1 MQKKFVK
8 LAVLFVIFAIFG
20 CTRMYTLPDAPPRA
34 EWQST
39 EQKPQETQE
48 DIVRRFLDSKRAAI
62 QCYAALADGD
72 WERAMSF
79 MSAQTRAFLEN
90 HSNGNGA
97 ASVFETNTIYSDDGE
112 ELAFDPVGDVF
123 IRDLTDIRD
132 DFAGRQDDESQTR
145 KVLYAV
151 STSGKAREL
160 VFILEDDKWRLDSPN
175 LQFDLLTE

>member
-1 MQKKFVK
+1 
-8 LAVLFVIFAIFG
+8 
-20 CTRMYTLPDAPPRA
+20 MYTLPDAPPKA
-34 EWQST
+34 EWQTT

-72 WERAMSF
+72 WERAMSY
-79 MSAQTRAFLEN
+79 MSAQTQAFFEN

-97 ASVFETNTIYSDDGE
+97 SSVFETNTIYSDAGE

-123 IRDLTDIRD
+123 IRDLADIRD
-132 DFAGRQDDESQTR
+132 DFGGRQDDESQTR

-151 STSGKAREL
+151 SASGQAREL
-160 VFILEDDKWRLDSPN
+160 VFILEEDKWRLDSPH
-175 LQFDLLTE
+175 LKFDLLSE